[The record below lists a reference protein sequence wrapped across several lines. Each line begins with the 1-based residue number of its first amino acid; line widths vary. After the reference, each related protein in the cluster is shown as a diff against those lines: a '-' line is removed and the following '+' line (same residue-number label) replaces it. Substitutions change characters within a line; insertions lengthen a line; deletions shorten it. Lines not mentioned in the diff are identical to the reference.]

1 MEKDLLA
8 VEVNGCRSAL
18 AAKVDEVLLL
28 EHERAQLQEEFEE
41 KRSAVAVGSPLSLL
55 TGS

>member
-8 VEVNGCRSAL
+8 VEVNRCRSAL

-28 EHERAQLQEEFEE
+28 EHERAQLQKEFEE
-41 KRSAVAVGSPLSLL
+41 KRSAVAVSRPLNLLIGS
-55 TGS
+55 